1 MFISACVYNHLKLN
15 KQRDKDMSDKMT
27 KINVIVNHLK
37 AKNQA
42 ENKELCKQNLHSQQV
57 AFDAGDATLA
67 LMFRT
72 DAEINKAFDMLVR

>member
-1 MFISACVYNHLKLN
+1 
-15 KQRDKDMSDKMT
+15 MSDKMT